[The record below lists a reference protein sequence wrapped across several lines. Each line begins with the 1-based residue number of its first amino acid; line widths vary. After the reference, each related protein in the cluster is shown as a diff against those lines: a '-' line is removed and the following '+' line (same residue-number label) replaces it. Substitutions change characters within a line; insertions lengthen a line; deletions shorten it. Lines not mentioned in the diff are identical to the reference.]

1 MFGWLRRW
9 RERAQERQIERL
21 LAERRAMKA
30 EWRKLHGDE
39 PPPLTDDERREVR
52 EKRDRLSPEAR
63 KLIGDDDFFGLDES
77 S

>member
-9 RERAQERQIERL
+9 RERALEQQIDRL

-30 EWRKLHGDE
+30 EWRRLHSDE
-39 PPPLTDDERREVR
+39 PPALTEEQRRELR

-63 KLIGDDDFFGLDES
+63 KLVGDDAFFRLDDER
-77 S
+77 